1 MLIFFFF
8 FFGSSFLT
16 SMSFPPCACAAVISF
31 GQVRR
36 NVRRDKSCPSTK
48 DLSVTA
54 KQRFFSLSHWIILS
68 SVREGKK
75 KKKKKVPF
83 FKIPGASVGVC
94 VCICLEG
101 ARRAPVAVLLSS
113 RVHLLRSENIEIKKT
128 TRPCDFLSVVHSV
141 LFDSFADCF
150 FSSP

>member
-1 MLIFFFF
+1 MNNIVVCKR
-8 FFGSSFLT
+8 G
-16 SMSFPPCACAAVISF
+16 
-31 GQVRR
+31 
-36 NVRRDKSCPSTK
+36 
-48 DLSVTA
+48 
-54 KQRFFSLSHWIILS
+54 
-68 SVREGKK
+68 EEEEE
-75 KKKKKVPF
+75 KKVPF

-141 LFDSFADCF
+141 LFDSFADCVF
-150 FSSP
+150 FIPLNGKVVFMDFLISRDIPWTATAAF